1 MPDDSIETP
10 GQRNTLTERQRGD
23 LVVQLASAL
32 HDDWRNPR
40 GVPFTGGEQFPIREN
55 PTTDEEWVRRNR
67 SRRPIVDI
75 ANTRYEDLPSD
86 WQAEN
91 KASAEV
97 AVRAITEATAKGEV
111 LGYHFIQ
118 RNRDRLGDAVHEAWR
133 TRNRRRLDKAKEKPL
148 SDPAHQWALQTDI
161 PFKNLLG
168 EEQDKDIRIVWRG
181 IDLYHKMVPPK
192 PRFTTVRLAQ
202 EVDVAALEQMGIG
215 DDRADKKTVIE
226 FMRFIG
232 QEPTIANVS
241 REQNRIG
248 NEFDSNWKQ
257 FVSTTRR

>member
-1 MPDDSIETP
+1 MADDSIETP
-10 GQRNTLTERQRGD
+10 GTTRNTLTERQRGD

-40 GVPFTGGEQFPIREN
+40 RLPGSEERFQPRPK
-55 PTTDEEWVRRNR
+55 PTTDETWIAAHGGVRE
-67 SRRPIVDI
+67 VDI

-91 KASAEV
+91 RASAEV
-97 AVRAITEATAKGEV
+97 AVNLISQA
-111 LGYHFIQ
+111 LGRGQTLNYEFIRQ
-118 RNRDRLGDAVHEAWR
+118 NRGSIGNAVHEAWR
-133 TRNRRRLDKAKEKPL
+133 TRNRRQLDDARGQPN

-161 PFKNLLG
+161 PFNQLSS
-168 EEQDKDIRIVWRG
+168 EEQNKDIRIVWRG

-202 EVDVAALEQMGIG
+202 EVDFAALEQMGIG
-215 DDRADKKTVIE
+215 EDRADKKTVIE
-226 FMRFIG
+226 FMRFMG

-257 FVSTTRR
+257 FVSATRR